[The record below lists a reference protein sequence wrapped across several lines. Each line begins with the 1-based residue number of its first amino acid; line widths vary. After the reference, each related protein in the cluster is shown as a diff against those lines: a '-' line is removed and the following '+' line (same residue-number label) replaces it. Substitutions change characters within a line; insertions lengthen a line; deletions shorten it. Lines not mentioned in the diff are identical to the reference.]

1 MQKGTMFVLFVSS
14 TWFYVCEVGEGN
26 NLVVVVVMPAV
37 GVGTRRWM

>member
-26 NLVVVVVMPAV
+26 DLVVVVVPAS
-37 GVGTRRWM
+37 VGTRRRM